1 MTAEDWRVDVELD
14 DERHPYSLGERLRAL
29 DLDDEARKR
38 VGGRVVVSRKGSKL
52 FLYARTRDAAQEAER
67 IVRELLAGDRLSANL
82 RTVRWHPDAEEWQ
95 EVAVPLPRTEAE
107 REAER
112 EQLEDRKRAEV
123 AAGGT
128 YDWTVEATAPD
139 RAAAVELERRLRARE
154 LAVER
159 HWRFVTVRALT
170 RDRANEAAALILE
183 LSPDAEVVVEPIIDE
198 PSFVLAR
205 TLF

>member
-1 MTAEDWRVDVELD
+1 M
-14 DERHPYSLGERLRAL
+14 
-29 DLDDEARKR
+29 
-38 VGGRVVVSRKGSKL
+38 
-52 FLYARTRDAAQEAER
+52 
-67 IVRELLAGDRLSANL
+67 RELLAGDRLSANL

-170 RDRANEAAALILE
+170 GDRANEAAALILE
-183 LSPDAEVVVEPIIDE
+183 LSPDAEVVVEPIIAE